1 MIEKKKKLVII
12 ILSVVIGVLALG
24 GLVYAFILN
33 YNISSP
39 SHVTILDDGNNIY
52 ITTSMNDNYDEYRF
66 ILKSDD
72 KEIVINSKS
81 NTLTVDQLIEN
92 GAVLGQTY
100 QIRCMYLSS
109 SNQGGDSELSKPI
122 TWRVVKY
129 LDKPSITVEEGVVTW
144 QKNSEADYYIIYL
157 DGEQYNFSFNLDK
170 EDTTFDFANLP
181 GDNYQITLS
190 AFSYNDY
197 YIASPDAEPICYEYY
212 REFQPFAEVRYDF
225 ASKKLICLGED
236 ELELINVSVNGTVYK
251 YKNFTISQEEDFYVY
266 EIDLKLFI
274 DILSVGASPITIDKY
289 NLYNGEI
296 VFAQL
301 S

>member
-39 SHVTILDDGNNIY
+39 SQVTILDDGNNIY

-212 REFQPFAEVRYDF
+212 REFQPFVEVRYDF

>member
-39 SHVTILDDGNNIY
+39 SQVTILDDGNNIY

-181 GDNYQITLS
+181 GDNYKITLS

-212 REFQPFAEVRYDF
+212 REFQPFVEVRYDF

-251 YKNFTISQEEDFYVY
+251 YKNFTISQEENFYVY

>member
-39 SHVTILDDGNNIY
+39 SQVTILDDGNNIY

-212 REFQPFAEVRYDF
+212 REFQPFVEVRYDF

-251 YKNFTISQEEDFYVY
+251 YKNFTISQEENFYVY

-289 NLYNGEI
+289 NLYIGEI

>member
-1 MIEKKKKLVII
+1 MNEKKKKLVTI

-24 GLVYAFILN
+24 GLITAFILN
-33 YNISSP
+33 YNVSSP
-39 SHVTILDDGNNIY
+39 SQVTILDDGTNIY
-52 ITTSMNDNYDEYRF
+52 ITTSMNDNYSEYRF
-66 ILKSDD
+66 ILKSGDQ
-72 KEIVINSKS
+72 EIVINSQS
-81 NTLTVDQLIEN
+81 NTLTVEQLLEN
-92 GAVLGQTY
+92 GAELGQTY

-197 YIASPDAEPICYEYY
+197 DIASPDAEPICYEYY
-212 REFQPFAEVRYDF
+212 REFQPFVEVRYDF

-251 YKNFTISQEEDFYVY
+251 YKNFTMSQDEDKFIY
-266 EIDLKLFI
+266 EIDLRLFV
-274 DILSVGASPITIDKY
+274 DILSVGASPISIDKY
-289 NLYNGEI
+289 NLYDGEI
-296 VFAQL
+296 IFAEI
-301 S
+301 